1 MEAGRGMQGPEAAF
15 MDHWLPMQ
23 SLTDMFALSV
33 PIVEKILRAIVV
45 YVFLIFALKI
55 WGKRVMAQLNPFDL
69 VVLLILSNTVQNA
82 IIGNDN
88 SVSGGLIGAVALLV
102 FNNFVVRRL
111 YGHSR
116 LEKWVEGTPDL
127 LIEHG
132 KLREEI
138 LKRDGVSRHEVI
150 MAAHKQGFD
159 SLNDV
164 EKAVLAPGGGLWF
177 FRHLPTTDEARQV
190 QLMARLDRIETLI
203 AARTPPAAG

>member
-23 SLTDMFALSV
+23 SLTDMFALPV

-88 SVSGGLIGAVALLV
+88 SVSGGLIGALSLFTVNYLV
-102 FNNFVVRRL
+102 IRYLFKHRRL
-111 YGHSR
+111 DQV
-116 LEKWVEGTPDL
+116 LEGTPTVL
-127 LIEHG
+127 VEHG
-132 KLREEI
+132 RVISRNLARE
-138 LKRDGVSRHEVI
+138 L
-150 MAAHKQGFD
+150 
-159 SLNDV
+159 L
-164 EKAVLAPGGGLWF
+164 
-177 FRHLPTTDEARQV
+177 
-190 QLMARLDRIETLI
+190 
-203 AARTPPAAG
+203 